1 MIEHFPVSEDTL
13 TAFAQL
19 VEVVHELRVKCPWD
33 REQTNESLR
42 HLTIEETYELADAI
56 LAKDVQET
64 KVELGDLLLHIIF
77 YARIAEEK
85 GDFDLKKVFDSLKE
99 KLIRR
104 HPHIYGTTD
113 LQLDNADAVRD
124 NWEKIKQ
131 LEGKKK
137 KSALAG
143 VPDSLPTL
151 IKAMRMQEKAASIG
165 FDWADKTG
173 AWEKL
178 QEEIGEFEAETS
190 LEKQTDEMGDI
201 FFALINYCRLS
212 GINADEALARTNQK
226 FKSRF
231 QYMEKK
237 AETENTSLTVMT
249 LDEMEAWWQEAK
261 SVKSE

>member
-1 MIEHFPVSEDTL
+1 MIEHFPISDQTL
-13 TAFAQL
+13 SSFAQL
-19 VEVVHELRVKCPWD
+19 VEVIHELRVKCPWD
-33 REQTNESLR
+33 KEQTSDTLR

-56 LAKDVQET
+56 IKGDTEEI
-64 KVELGDLLLHIIF
+64 KIELGDLLLHIVF

-85 GDFDLKKVFDSLKE
+85 GDFDLKNIFDSLRE

-104 HPHIYGTTD
+104 HPHIYGSTD
-113 LQLDNADAVRD
+113 LQLDSAEAVRD

-131 LEGKKK
+131 KEGKKK

-165 FDWADKTG
+165 FDWEDKTG
-173 AWEKL
+173 AWDKL
-178 QEEIGEFEAETS
+178 QEEIGEFEAETD
-190 LEKQTDEMGDI
+190 LQKQTDEMGDI

-212 GINADEALARTNQK
+212 GINPDDALARTNQK

-231 QYMEKK
+231 QYMENK
-237 AETENTSLTVMT
+237 AIAENTSLSNMT

-261 SVKSE
+261 KL